1 MKIDFTDISIP
12 TGIDKREQVR
22 TDVRRDF
29 ANVIYRLG
37 TGIEAHAL
45 ALKIYNADGPE
56 DFTDQ
61 ECVLISRFAGQCS
74 PAFIDAMNTF
84 NRMDNV
90 ASVESL
96 ATGLGIVGSDAGY
109 LIENKKTDIQ

>member
-61 ECVLISRFAGQCS
+61 ECVLVRRFAGQCS
-74 PAFIDAMNTF
+74 PAFIDAMNEVLTIK
-84 NRMDNV
+84 
-90 ASVESL
+90 
-96 ATGLGIVGSDAGY
+96 G
-109 LIENKKTDIQ
+109 NKEETL

>member
-29 ANVIYRLG
+29 ANVVYRMG

-45 ALKIYNADGPE
+45 ALKIYNATGPE
-56 DFTDQ
+56 DFTDR
-61 ECVLISRFAGQCS
+61 ECALIREFAEQCS
-74 PAFIDAMNTF
+74 PAFIDAMN
-84 NRMDNV
+84 
-90 ASVESL
+90 E
-96 ATGLGIVGSDAGY
+96 I
-109 LIENKKTDIQ
+109 LINNEQEEQQ

>member
-74 PAFIDAMNTF
+74 PAKTFKDALPGF
-84 NRMDNV
+84 NILFLFSFCN
-90 ASVESL
+90 
-96 ATGLGIVGSDAGY
+96 
-109 LIENKKTDIQ
+109 

>member
-45 ALKIYNADGPE
+45 ALKIYNSAGPE
-56 DFTDQ
+56 EFTER
-61 ECVLISRFAGQCS
+61 ECKLIRGFAGKCT
-74 PAFIDAMNTF
+74 PAFIDAIN
-84 NRMDNV
+84 D
-90 ASVESL
+90 
-96 ATGLGIVGSDAGY
+96 I
-109 LIENKKTDIQ
+109 LIIKDKEGQA